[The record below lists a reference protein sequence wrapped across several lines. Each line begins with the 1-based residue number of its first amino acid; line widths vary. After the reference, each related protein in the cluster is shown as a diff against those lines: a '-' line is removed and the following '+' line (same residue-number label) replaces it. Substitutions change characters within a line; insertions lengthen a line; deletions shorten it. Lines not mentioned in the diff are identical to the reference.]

1 MNPSAYPPFKI
12 LLVDDEPSF
21 LRSMSLTLE
30 RYGLNN
36 IITCSEP
43 HQVQQ
48 IMSEHSI
55 GLVLLDLTMPVIS
68 GQELLAWFKEEYPAV
83 SVIIFSGLNQVD
95 AAVNCVKQG
104 AFDYIVKTADQEQIL
119 ESIKRAI
126 HTQELSLENQA

>member
-68 GQELLAWFKEEYPAV
+68 GQELLAWFK
-83 SVIIFSGLNQVD
+83 
-95 AAVNCVKQG
+95 
-104 AFDYIVKTADQEQIL
+104 AFC
-119 ESIKRAI
+119 
-126 HTQELSLENQA
+126 SLFF